1 MTTKQLSL
9 HCKTWGML
17 CLAGGALTMASC
29 AQDDLTGEK
38 FDSGVY
44 NTQLEAPSVDD
55 ITITP
60 NSDGTV
66 QTIAWPVVDGAGGY
80 HAILKNLDNDEILK
94 DTLIDGI
101 SFTAK
106 RMEDTN
112 YQLSLAVL
120 DNEEKHNKGTEAV
133 EKTFNTFTPTF
144 QTIPTGTELSQ
155 YFADNPVPE
164 NATTEMLC
172 YDLEPGGE
180 YTLANNID
188 FGNKQVT
195 LRTTNATN
203 HAKLVFTGKVS
214 LKTGTVFSL
223 KNLDIDASQ
232 SMNPVIS
239 LSETP
244 DENIKGL
251 KLVDNK
257 PTDYYYILGALTIN
271 GCNIT
276 GVNNNLVYD
285 GNMKYCLESLV
296 INNSTIHLTLN
307 SETSVSG
314 NAVIYFKGGYA
325 NTLQVANST
334 FWNNGNSDAKYF
346 VQYNNNGRA
355 TRAGYTNSWV
365 NFLNSTFYN
374 IAKAGQWANYGGF
387 SGQKCSCFDVE
398 KCIFVDCGNK
408 QVIRRILGGRGPATY
423 ATAITNYNT
432 YMFNGEFESTGGI
445 VETYDLSGTAIE
457 EDPSFKDAAN
467 GDFTVSGA
475 AQIANKTGD
484 PRWLPSAE

>member
-44 NTQLEAPSVDD
+44 NTQLEAPSADD

-60 NSDGTV
+60 STDGTS
-66 QTIAWPVVDGAGGY
+66 QTFNWPVVDGAGGY
-80 HAILKNLDNDEILK
+80 HAVLTDLDNNEVVK

-101 SFTAK
+101 SFYASRK
-106 RMEDTN
+106 EDTN
-112 YQLSLAVL
+112 YQLALSVL
-120 DNEEKHNKGTEAV
+120 DNEERHNKGTEAV
-133 EKTFNTFTPTF
+133 NKLFNTFTPTF
-144 QTIPTGTELSQ
+144 QTIPNGTDLSQ
-155 YFADNPVPE
+155 YFTENAVPE
-164 NATTEMLC
+164 NATKEMLC
-172 YDLEPGGE
+172 YDLEPGGN
-180 YTLANNID
+180 YTLSNNID

-195 LRTTNATN
+195 LRTTNASN
-203 HAKLVFTGKVS
+203 HAKLVFTGKAS
-214 LKTGTVFSL
+214 LKTATIFSL

-244 DENIKGL
+244 DEDTKGTGDYYIIKGA
-251 KLVDNK
+251 V
-257 PTDYYYILGALTIN
+257 TIN
-271 GCNIT
+271 GCNFT

-285 GNMKYCLESLV
+285 GNKKYCLESLV
-296 INNSTIHLTLN
+296 INNTTVHLTLS

-314 NAVIYFKGGYA
+314 NAVIYFKGGFA

-334 FWNNGNSDAKYF
+334 FWNNGNSNSKYF
-346 VQYNNNGRA
+346 VQYNNSGRA
-355 TRAGYTNSWV
+355 TRAGYSNSNV

-374 IAKAGQWANYGGF
+374 IAKAGQWANYSGF
-387 SGQKCSCFDVE
+387 QGQKCSWFDVE

-408 QVIRRILGGRGPATY
+408 QVMQRILAGRET
-423 ATAITNYNT
+423 TAYGNCIVKYNT
-432 YMFNGEFESTGGI
+432 YMFNGEFESNGGVI
-445 VETYDLSGTAIE
+445 ERFDPSGTAIE
-457 EDPSFKDAAN
+457 EDPGFKDAAN
-467 GDFTVSGA
+467 GDFTVSGT

-484 PRWLPSAE
+484 PRWLPSEN